1 MSYAGLDL
9 KNISLDEAMKKA
21 RSHGVSVGSVKNR
34 WNQEQG
40 VDTSLTGRY
49 EKMEAEAK
57 ESNKA
62 RETEIRGLYGSI
74 LNGLTGSENS
84 LRASGLKDI
93 ETQSNKLVGN
103 ETQNLISSGLFG
115 TTTAASVPTRVA
127 SEFTE
132 PSRLKLED
140 MLSQRKTEAQL
151 GLAGFVERIQN
162 PYPDYNN
169 LVQAQIAQAST
180 QQQQPQPQPV
190 ATKPHKSLSEWLRTD
205 FGGY

>member
-1 MSYAGLDL
+1 M
-9 KNISLDEAMKKA
+9 A
-21 RSHGVSVGSVKNR
+21 RSKAATQVSGYGKLAGRVMSPVQTLTDKVAQ
-34 WNQEQG
+34 QE
-40 VDTSLTGRY
+40 T
-49 EKMEAEAK
+49 EAK
-57 ESNKA
+57 ATNIA
-62 RETEIRGLYGSI
+62 RETEIRGLYSSI

-127 SEFTE
+127 SEFSE

-140 MLSQRKTEAQL
+140 MLRQRKTEAQL

-162 PYPDYNN
+162 PYPDYNS
-169 LVQAQIAQAST
+169 LVQATIAENST
-180 QQQQPQPQPV
+180 SPSSQPV
-190 ATKPHKSLSEWLRTD
+190 ATKPNKPLSDWLRTD
-205 FGGY
+205 FGGH

>member
-1 MSYAGLDL
+1 MNYYDAARQAQKYGG
-9 KNISLDEAMKKA
+9 KMHKKDGNW
-21 RSHGVSVGSVKNR
+21 GVRG
-34 WNQEQG
+34 G
-40 VDTSLTGRY
+40 DAPPLSLTQQY
-49 EKMEAEAK
+49 QKMETEAK
-57 ESNKA
+57 EKNLD

-127 SEFTE
+127 SEFSE

-140 MLSQRKTEAQL
+140 MLRQRKTEAQL

-162 PYPDYNN
+162 PYPDYNS
-169 LVQAQIAQAST
+169 LVQAQIAENST
-180 QQQQPQPQPV
+180 SPSSQPQPV
-190 ATKPHKSLSEWLRTD
+190 ATKPHKSLSDWLRTD